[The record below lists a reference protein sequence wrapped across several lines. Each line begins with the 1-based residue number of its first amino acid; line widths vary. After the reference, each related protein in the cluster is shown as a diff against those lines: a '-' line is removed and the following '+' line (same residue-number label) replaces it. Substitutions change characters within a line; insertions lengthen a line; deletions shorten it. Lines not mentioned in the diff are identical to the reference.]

1 MIHDAPSSWAVAAG
15 GAASAALQRL
25 VSGFASCYPPRS
37 TAYPFVVRSHD
48 AALLLVEVDLAS
60 DGALAGPSD
69 RRFWE
74 EVFGDV
80 LRGGADSDEPR
91 IDAAWMVNALCG
103 ALAEHRA
110 LVFATLLAGHRTFRE
125 VPKAEWPDVV
135 AALRARAN
143 LSGAVRGAR
152 TRRRAK

>member
-1 MIHDAPSSWAVAAG
+1 MPAARREPRF
-15 GAASAALQRL
+15 QRL

-37 TAYPFVVRSHD
+37 TAYPFVVRSYD
-48 AALLLVEVDLAS
+48 AALLLVEVDLAA

-80 LRGGADSDEPR
+80 LRGGADADEPR

-110 LVFATLLAGHRTFRE
+110 LVFATLA
-125 VPKAEWPDVV
+125 
-135 AALRARAN
+135 
-143 LSGAVRGAR
+143 
-152 TRRRAK
+152 RRASHVS